1 MKNYTVSI
9 YLTISA
15 ETEEEARN
23 VACNLEV
30 IPKNAVDE
38 GKIFWDSQN
47 TEVDEER
54 L

>member
-15 ETEEEARN
+15 ETEEGARN
-23 VACNLEV
+23 IAFNLEV
-30 IPKNAVDE
+30 IPKNEADG

-47 TEVDEER
+47 TEVDEEPF
-54 L
+54 